1 MTGQTVCGYRLV
13 RELGSRALPSYLA
26 LDPRAEPTRALC
38 VVDRLTRDPSVSAEA
53 SADFLRDAKRL
64 AKMRHANVALVRDV
78 AVGTNTV
85 LLVTEWIEGE
95 TFAGLEVAAMN
106 ARGASSG
113 RAALSLEVRL
123 RVLLDLLEG
132 ISALHQMRDDS
143 REPAPL
149 VHAEVGPG
157 NLVVTTDGRA
167 LLTHPLRAPARA
179 NRPPSPDALGYLA
192 PEVLLADQTADSRAD
207 VYGAGVL
214 LWEALSGR
222 RMHREGEPV
231 SEIVMRLLGGKVE
244 PLSVPPQAPWTAPLV
259 AIAKRATS
267 ADPSIRYP
275 DATAMLAEVRRA
287 VGTHLAPKT
296 AVAAVVEELAGV
308 RIRARRARPSQAEA
322 LRAVRSSAPVVVSMR
337 MAPEEPQAAISTVPP
352 PDMGADGID
361 PIDVIVDVEVP
372 GAPSIP
378 DVPPPSAIA
387 PPPPSGASAGPPLR
401 AVPARD
407 VPVPARE
414 RDASKTDL
422 GALELA
428 STPPPASPARTKWIV
443 GGAAA
448 VAAAVVVWLAGRGS
462 EPTAAG
468 AHPEAAS
475 PPTTA
480 TAAEP
485 SPAAAPL
492 PEPEAAKTPAS
503 ASVEVPPRPA
513 IPAVT
518 ASPAAAPPPPAA
530 PPAAAPSPPPSSPH
544 PKKRVYDPQGI

>member
-1 MTGQTVCGYRLV
+1 
-13 RELGSRALPSYLA
+13 
-26 LDPRAEPTRALC
+26 
-38 VVDRLTRDPSVSAEA
+38 VSAESA
-53 SADFLRDAKRL
+53 ADFQRDAKRL

-95 TFAGLEVAAMN
+95 TLAGLDAAATT

-123 RVLLDLLEG
+123 RILVDALEG
-132 ISALHQMRDDS
+132 ISALHELRDDK

-149 VHAEVGPG
+149 VHAEVSPS
-157 NLVVTTDGRA
+157 NVVVTTDGRA

-192 PEVLLADQTADSRAD
+192 PEVLLADQTADQRAD

-231 SEIVMRLLGGKVE
+231 GEIVMRLLGGKVE
-244 PLSVPPQAPWTAPLV
+244 PLTVPSQSPWAAQLV

-267 ADPSIRYP
+267 ADPSIRYK
-275 DATAMLAEVRRA
+275 DATEMLADVRRA
-287 VGTHLAPKT
+287 VGTHAASKA
-296 AVAAVVEELAGV
+296 AVAAIVEELAGV

-322 LRAVRSSAPVVVSMR
+322 LRAVRSSAPVVVSMPV
-337 MAPEEPQAAISTVPP
+337 APEEARAAAAISTMPP
-352 PDMGADGID
+352 PGAGGDALD
-361 PIDVIVDVEVP
+361 PIDVIMDVEVP

-378 DVPPPSAIA
+378 DVPPPSAVA
-387 PPPPSGASAGPPLR
+387 PPPPSGVTAGPPLR
-401 AVPARD
+401 AAPASD

-422 GALELA
+422 GALALA
-428 STPPPASPARTKWIV
+428 STPPPAMPGKTRWIV

-448 VAAAVVVWLAGRGS
+448 VAAALVVWLAGRGS
-462 EPTAAG
+462 EPTATT
-468 AHPEAAS
+468 AHPESSVAAAPANAPP

-480 TAAEP
+480 TAPAEP
-485 SPAAAPL
+485 SPAAAPA
-492 PEPEAAKTPAS
+492 PEPEGSKTPAS
-503 ASVEVPPRPA
+503 ASAEVAPRPA
-513 IPAVT
+513 LPPVT
-518 ASPAAAPPPPAA
+518 TAPAAAPPPP
-530 PPAAAPSPPPSSPH
+530 PGAPSPPPSSPH